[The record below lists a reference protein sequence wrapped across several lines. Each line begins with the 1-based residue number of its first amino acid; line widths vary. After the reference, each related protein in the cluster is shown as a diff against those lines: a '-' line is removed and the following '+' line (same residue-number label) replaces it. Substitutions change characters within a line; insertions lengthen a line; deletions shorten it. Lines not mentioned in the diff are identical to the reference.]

1 MTRTRKTLA
10 WIGGIVVLLVVV
22 LVVIISTFDW
32 NRLKPT
38 INAKVSEV
46 LHRPFAINGNL
57 AVRWLREDGQGGWR
71 AWVPWPH
78 VIAEDLTLGNPDWS
92 KTPEMASLKQVELRL
107 SPLALLSQTVAIPRI
122 DLKEPKAKLERLADG
137 RANWTF
143 TFDAADP
150 DAEPSNWKVDIG
162 AIGFDKGQV
171 SLNDQTLKTRLD
183 VLIDSL
189 GKPIP
194 FSEIVGEKEAKKS
207 QDKGAVPQDYAF
219 ALKVN
224 GEYHGQKLHGTG
236 KIGGLLALRDTNQP
250 FPLQAQVSIAD
261 TKVALAGTLTDPLDL
276 GALDLRLKL
285 AGSSLSN
292 LYPLTGVTLPDSPPY
307 STDGHLTAKLREA
320 TGATF
325 TYDNFNGKIGSSDIH
340 GDLSFAASK
349 PRPKLT
355 GKLVSNQL
363 LMVDLA
369 PLIGADSNDKQKAR
383 GGSSKQ
389 PADKVLPVEEFRT
402 ERWRDM
408 DADVEFTGKRI
419 VQSADLPFT
428 DLYTHVVLTD
438 GVLKL
443 EPLRFGVAGGKL
455 DAQINLNGRD
465 TPLQGRAKLTARNFK
480 LKQLF
485 PTFEPMKTSFGEL
498 NGDATI
504 SGTGNSVARLLGTAN
519 GNLKMLINDGAISR
533 SLMEIAGLNVG
544 NYVVGKI
551 FGDKDVKIN
560 CAAADFGIKDGLAT
574 SRLFVFDTQNAII
587 YIDGTAN
594 FATERLDLKIT
605 PESKGFRVFSL
616 RSPLYVRGTFAHP
629 DAGVEAVPLLLRGA
643 GMVALGVIAGPA
655 AGLLALVAPSG
666 DVPNQCAPLLQQMQQ
681 GKVPKTVK

>member
-10 WIGGIVVLLVVV
+10 WIGGIFVLLVAV
-22 LVVIISTFDW
+22 LVVILSTFDW

-38 INAKVSEV
+38 INTKVSEL
-46 LHRPFAINGNL
+46 LHRPFAINGDL
-57 AVRWLREDGQGGWR
+57 AVRWQREEDQGGWR

-78 VIAEDLTLGNPDWS
+78 VVAQDLTLGNPEWL
-92 KTPEMASLKQVELRL
+92 KTPQMASLKQVELRL

-122 DLKEPKAKLERLADG
+122 NLTEPSATLERLADG

-143 TFDAADP
+143 TFDPKDP
-150 DAEPSNWKVDIG
+150 NAEPSNWTVDIG
-162 AIGFDKGQV
+162 AIGFDKGHV
-171 SLNDQTLKTRLD
+171 TLNDQTLKTRLD

-194 FSEIVGEKEAKKS
+194 FSEIVGESEAKKA
-207 QDKGAVPQDYAF
+207 QEKGSVPQDYAF
-219 ALKVN
+219 ALKVK
-224 GEYHGQKLHGTG
+224 GEYHGQKLNGSG
-236 KIGGLLALRDTNQP
+236 KIGGLLALQDATQP
-250 FPLQAQVSIAD
+250 FPLQAQVDIAD
-261 TKVALAGTLTDPLDL
+261 TKVALAGTLTDPLNL

-285 AGSSLSN
+285 AGSSLGN

-307 STDGHLTAKLREA
+307 STDGHLTAKLRD
-320 TGATF
+320 TSGATF

-340 GDLSFAASK
+340 GNLGYVASK
-349 PRPKLT
+349 SRPKLT
-355 GKLVSNQL
+355 GTLVSNQL

-369 PLIGADSNDKQKAR
+369 PLIGADSNAKQKAR
-383 GGSSKQ
+383 GGESKQ
-389 PADKVLPVEEFRT
+389 PANKVLPVEEFRT

-419 VQSADLPFT
+419 VQSAELPFT
-428 DLYTHVVLTD
+428 DLYTHVVLKD
-438 GVLKL
+438 GELNL

-465 TPLQGRAKLTARNFK
+465 TPLKGRAKLTARNFK

-504 SGTGNSVARLLGTAN
+504 AGTGNSVAKLLGTAN
-519 GNLKMLINDGAISR
+519 GDLKMIINDGAISR

-551 FGDKDVKIN
+551 FGDEDVKIN
-560 CAAADFGIKDGLAT
+560 CAAADFGIKDGLAST
-574 SRLFVFDTQNAII
+574 RLFVFDTENAII

-594 FATERLDLKIT
+594 FATEKLDLKVT
-605 PESKGFRVFSL
+605 PESKGLRLFSL

-629 DAGVEAVPLLLRGA
+629 DAGVQAVPLLLRGA

-655 AGLLALVAPSG
+655 AGLLALIAPSG
-666 DVPNQCAPLLQQMQQ
+666 GEPNQCAPLLQQMQQ

>member
-10 WIGGIVVLLVVV
+10 WIGGIFVLLVVV

-38 INAKVSEV
+38 INAKVSDA

-57 AVRWLREDGQGGWR
+57 AVRWLREEGEGGWR

-92 KTPEMASLKQVELRL
+92 KKPEMASLKQVELRI
-107 SPLALLSQTVAIPRI
+107 SPLALLGQTVAIPRI
-122 DLKEPKAKLERLADG
+122 DLTEPQAHLERLADG

-143 TFDAADP
+143 TFDSADP
-150 DAEPSNWKVDIG
+150 DAEPSSWKVDIG
-162 AIGFDKGQV
+162 SIGFDKGHV
-171 SLNDQTLKTRLD
+171 TLNDQTLKTRLD

-194 FSEIVGEKEAKKS
+194 FSDIVGEKEAKKA
-207 QDKGAVPQDYAF
+207 QEKGAVPQDYAF

-224 GEYHGQKLHGTG
+224 GEYHGQKLNGTG
-236 KIGGLLALRDTNQP
+236 KIGGLLALRDANQP
-250 FPLQAQVSIAD
+250 FPLEAQVSIAD

-285 AGSSLSN
+285 SGSSLSN
-292 LYPLTGVTLPDSPPY
+292 LYPLTGVTLPDSPAY
-307 STDGHLTAKLREA
+307 ATDGHLTAKLRESS
-320 TGATF
+320 GATF
-325 TYDNFNGKIGSSDIH
+325 TYEGFNGKIGSSDIH
-340 GDLSFAASK
+340 GDLNFAASK
-349 PRPKLT
+349 PRPKLS

-369 PLIGADSNDKQKAR
+369 PLIGADSNAKQKAR
-383 GGSSKQ
+383 GGESKQ
-389 PADKVLPVEEFRT
+389 PAEKVLPVEEFRT

-419 VQSADLPFT
+419 VQSAELPFT
-428 DLYTHVVLTD
+428 DLYTHVVLDD

-455 DAQINLNGRD
+455 DAQINLNGRN
-465 TPLQGRAKLTARNFK
+465 TPLQGQAKLTARNFK

-498 NGDATI
+498 NGDASI
-504 SGTGNSVARLLGTAN
+504 SGTGNSVASLLGTAN

-551 FGDKDVKIN
+551 FGDEEVKIN
-560 CAAADFGIKDGLAT
+560 CAAADFGIKNGLAT